1 MKFAIVDWWN
11 IVAFASGVYPH
22 NVNLIYYTGIT
33 DTILLFQWLF
43 PNSEQAKNFV
53 SRYKVARCIFAT
65 ILANFSPIFRI
76 FFFLK
81 GYEKSFRKQAQTVVL
96 VVSVLQAPL
105 GDFLAWNEIFSL
117 LWNRE

>member
-1 MKFAIVDWWN
+1 MI
-11 IVAFASGVYPH
+11 PH
-22 NVNLIYYTGIT
+22 NVNLMYYIGIK

-53 SRYKVARCIFAT
+53 SRYKVAGCIFAS
-65 ILANFSPIFRI
+65 ILANFSPIFK
-76 FFFLK
+76 FFFLLK
-81 GYEKSFRKQAQTVVL
+81 GYEKSFQKQAQTVVL